1 MFKTR
6 KIVPIV
12 NLRSEKNRNA
22 LSIYFL
28 LHIQFTV
35 VIGLGPILTGDQSIS
50 GLLQRDIQFRVQHIN
65 HTISSKL
72 RPYFFQE
79 DDAKH
84 AIRHCSHIPRA

>member
-35 VIGLGPILTGDQSIS
+35 VIRLGPILAVTGQMME
-50 GLLQRDIQFRVQHIN
+50 
-65 HTISSKL
+65 HTL
-72 RPYFFQE
+72 DR
-79 DDAKH
+79 
-84 AIRHCSHIPRA
+84 

>member
-12 NLRSEKNRNA
+12 NLRSEKKNRNA

-35 VIGLGPILTGDQSIS
+35 VIGLGPILAVTGQMME
-50 GLLQRDIQFRVQHIN
+50 
-65 HTISSKL
+65 HTL
-72 RPYFFQE
+72 DR
-79 DDAKH
+79 
-84 AIRHCSHIPRA
+84 